1 MIHAGKWAAVMIHGS
16 DTELFQCWEGEWT
29 TNVVM
34 HDDREGKCWLKS
46 DTTSTVIKAYF
57 HMMVNATL
65 K

>member
-34 HDDREGKCWLKS
+34 HDDREGKCWLNIHS
-46 DTTSTVIKAYF
+46 DQSIFPYDG
-57 HMMVNATL
+57 
-65 K
+65 